1 MDYGEGPK
9 SPGTNPERSTP
20 ELATSAAVGILST
33 LYLVCHCGSSTI
45 FANSQIIL
53 PQACYQFMT

>member
-1 MDYGEGPK
+1 MAKVP
-9 SPGTNPERSTP
+9 NRP
-20 ELATSAAVGILST
+20 ELTPNEARPNRRLRGSRDSFT